1 MQSSPASGDVAM
13 IKIKLSLDDLCVQS
27 FTTSGAER
35 GQGTVV
41 GHATFGGI
49 TGCGPECET
58 WYGMGACSVHD
69 GCASSPHAYTPCG
82 GCQETSVE
90 ICPIVGVP
98 SPASLVGS

>member
-1 MQSSPASGDVAM
+1 M

-41 GHATFGGI
+41 GHGKTDTTCGGI

-58 WYGMGACSVHD
+58 WYGMGACSAND

-82 GCQETSVE
+82 GCPETAVE
-90 ICPIVGVP
+90 ICLMVGEV
-98 SPASLVGS
+98 LV